1 MILQPAEVDL
11 ILKVVVNKEKKV
23 ENINKV
29 HYHFPLN
36 FLFKKKKTEFPCF
49 LKSDNTHFG
58 LYYIL

>member
-36 FLFKKKKTEFPCF
+36 FLFKKKRQNF
-49 LKSDNTHFG
+49 LAS
-58 LYYIL
+58 